1 MRIGASLILIALGA
15 ILVWGVDYRTSGFN
29 IDIIGY
35 ILMAV
40 GAVGLVLTLVMAS
53 GRDTDREV
61 IVRRDDE
68 VL

>member
-1 MRIGASLILIALGA
+1 MRIGASLVLIALGA

-40 GAVGLVLTLVMAS
+40 GAVGLILTLIMA
-53 GRDTDREV
+53 GDRRADREV
-61 IVRRDDE
+61 VVRRDDD
-68 VL
+68 LP

>member
-1 MRIGASLILIALGA
+1 MRIGASLVLIAIGA

-40 GAVGLVLTLVMAS
+40 GAVGLVLTLIMAS
-53 GRDTDREV
+53 GRSGDRDV
-61 IVRRDDE
+61 IVRRDDD

>member
-1 MRIGASLILIALGA
+1 MRIGASLVLIALGA
-15 ILVWGVDYRTSGFN
+15 ILVWGIDYRTDGFN

-53 GRDTDREV
+53 GRSADEEV
-61 IVRRDDE
+61 IVRRDDDG
-68 VL
+68 L